1 MKKVIFVLLFVFAF
15 VTLSKAQ
22 MYYEFTLPDVDGNDV
37 SMSKILEKSNLVMLS
52 FWATWCTP
60 CKEEMKKLADLNE
73 KYKDEGFI
81 YVAVNVDNQ
90 KSASKVK
97 SFIVA
102 QGYTFPVLMDSDKK
116 VFEGYSGKDEMPYSV
131 MINKKKEI
139 ISVHTGYKTGDEVML
154 ENEIKAALGLNKQ

>member
-1 MKKVIFVLLFVFAF
+1 
-15 VTLSKAQ
+15 
-22 MYYEFTLPDVDGNDV
+22 
-37 SMSKILEKSNLVMLS
+37 
-52 FWATWCTP
+52 
-60 CKEEMKKLADLNE
+60 MKKLSELND
-73 KYKDEGFI
+73 KYKDQGFT

-102 QGYTFPVLMDSDKK
+102 QGYNFTVLMDSDKK
-116 VFEGYSGKDEMPYSV
+116 VFEGYSGKDEMPYSL

-154 ENEIKAALGLNKQ
+154 ENEIKAALGIK